1 MYVGKDALLN
11 RNLST
16 VGLSLDLLKNKAK
29 KC

>member
-1 MYVGKDALLN
+1 MYIGKDALLN

-16 VGLSLDLLKNKAK
+16 VGLSLELLKNKAE